1 MPKSKNN
8 NTRLYYLGTLL
19 LPLLLIG
26 CVVGQQ
32 WSENYALMDGVNA
45 NDPVIIDGDLNTVGQ
60 SQMKK
65 GSGSLDLDR
74 WQNSESIIILPEK
87 KKIYRITIHST
98 NLQDFQLLA
107 LNTLGEWDVIHD
119 KQHNKDQVIDIR
131 LKRFVTTEGIKLLVR
146 KTTDDKMRRRQ
157 NSKVERENE
166 VTSGGKVRKGSY
178 VYKITG
184 PQTAPA
190 KIAEIRLFGYAESS
204 Q

>member
-1 MPKSKNN
+1 MFTDKLSNKRIYFL
-8 NTRLYYLGTLL
+8 TILL
-19 LPLLLIG
+19 LPILLSACL
-26 CVVGQQ
+26 VGQQ
-32 WSENYALMDGVNA
+32 WSENYALMEGVNA
-45 NDPVIIDGDLNTVGQ
+45 NDPVIVDGDLRTVGQ
-60 SQMKK
+60 SQLKK

-87 KKIYRITIHST
+87 KKIYRVTIHSS
-98 NLQDFQLLA
+98 NLQDYQLLA
-107 LNTLGEWDVIHD
+107 LNTLGEWDVVHD
-119 KQHNKDQVIDIR
+119 QQHNKEKVIDIR
-131 LKRFVTTEGIKLLVR
+131 LKKVVTTDGIKLLVR
-146 KTTDDKMRRRQ
+146 KTADDKARRHQ

-190 KIAEIRLFGYAESS
+190 KIAEIMLFGYAESS

>member
-1 MPKSKNN
+1 MFTDK
-8 NTRLYYLGTLL
+8 LGNKRIYFLTILL
-19 LPLLLIG
+19 LPILLSA

-32 WSENYALMDGVNA
+32 WSENYALMEGVNA
-45 NDPVIIDGDLNTVGQ
+45 NDPVIVDGDLRTVGQ
-60 SQMKK
+60 SQLKK

-87 KKIYRITIHST
+87 KKIYRVTIHSS
-98 NLQDFQLLA
+98 NLQDYQLLA
-107 LNTLGEWDVIHD
+107 LNTLGEWDVVHD
-119 KQHNKDQVIDIR
+119 QQHNKEKVIDIR
-131 LKRFVTTEGIKLLVR
+131 LKKVVTTDGIKLLVR
-146 KTTDDKMRRRQ
+146 KTADDKARRHQ

-166 VTSGGKVRKGSY
+166 VTSGGKVRKGRY